1 MEKRYDISVETKNCY
16 DKKQEFSGPILLID
30 DKMIEGIVFDESTK
44 EKCFVFGEVNGNLV
58 DLVISHRFDE
68 KVPTILC
75 LERNKEDFYDGM
87 NFGINSSN
95 YSIEGYGNVYFADP
109 NDWHE
114 ISTDDRDCLGES
126 IEYFKKYDFGP
137 RSNDYYDKMRTVVG
151 GHK

>member
-1 MEKRYDISVETKNCY
+1 
-16 DKKQEFSGPILLID
+16 
-30 DKMIEGIVFDESTK
+30 MIEGIVFDELTK
-44 EKCFVFGEVNGNLV
+44 EKCFVFGEVNKNLI
-58 DLVISHRFDE
+58 DLVISHRNDE

-109 NDWHE
+109 NDWHD
-114 ISTDDRDCLGES
+114 ISTDEMDSLGKSVED
-126 IEYFKKYDFGP
+126 FKKYYLGT
-137 RSNDYYDKMRTVVG
+137 RSGNYYTEMRTILG